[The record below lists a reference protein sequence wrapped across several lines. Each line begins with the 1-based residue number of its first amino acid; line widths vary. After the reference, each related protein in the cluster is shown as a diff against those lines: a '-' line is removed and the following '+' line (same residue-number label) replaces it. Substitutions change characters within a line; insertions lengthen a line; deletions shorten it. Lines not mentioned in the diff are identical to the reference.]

1 MAQKKTIK
9 VQLATAKELEQAVA
23 TLIKIR
29 DDFDE
34 SVGSIYNKAQ
44 DAITKGYALKKAI
57 MEVASYMNGM
67 EKSLKE
73 LGLPLNTVPSYVDAD
88 IELDDTMPMAEIDA
102 IMKQLQNIPR

>member
-34 SVGSIYNKAQ
+34 SVGTIYNKAQ

-57 MEVASYMNGM
+57 MEVASSMNAM

-73 LGLPLNTVPSYVDAD
+73 LGLPLTTVPAYVDAD
-88 IELDDTMPMAEIDA
+88 IELEETMPMGEIDT